1 MARAK
6 LKTEP
11 PIIEVETP
19 RGVVWRQLLV
29 SLFVGALIG
38 LLIAIFFFYRE
49 PIYNFFKKGD
59 LQQVTDQTSN
69 KDSEI
74 VPSPANDTPLPA
86 TQNPIDDSE
95 VTQSEIKSELND
107 QAPPS
112 VETPTAS
119 DAAPRASTQE
129 KTPVGEDGFEGSVPY
144 SNMEQRDKG
153 DVALILRAGGP
164 LERVWSDLENQIA
177 SETLEILYPAK
188 HTRLEG
194 RDGLMVTAYMW
205 WQSLPET
212 DDVIETGMPGPV
224 DAIANQLIKK
234 TRGRS
239 PAQEAFYQA
248 TAAGDIA
255 LALTRMAQLS
265 KRDQTDLETWHQ
277 NAMLYLAL
285 KDAQE
290 QWDMGD

>member
-19 RGVVWRQLLV
+19 RSVAWRQLLV
-29 SLFVGALIG
+29 SLIVGALSG
-38 LLIAIFFFYRE
+38 LLIAIFFFYKE
-49 PIYNFFKKGD
+49 PIYNFFKTGD

-69 KDSEI
+69 KDSALD
-74 VPSPANDTPLPA
+74 PSPAYDTPLL
-86 TQNPIDDSE
+86 
-95 VTQSEIKSELND
+95 VTQDPIAKGEVSQSAMKSELND

-119 DAAPRASTQE
+119 DATPHAMAKDKAPVSE
-129 KTPVGEDGFEGSVPY
+129 EGIEGSVPY
-144 SNMEQRDKG
+144 SKMEQRDKG

-164 LERVWSDLENQIA
+164 LERVWSNLENQIA
-177 SETLEILYPAK
+177 SETLEILYPAR
-188 HTRLEG
+188 HAPLEG
-194 RDGLMVTAYMW
+194 RDGLMIAAYMW

-224 DAIANQLIKK
+224 DAIANRLIKK

-255 LALTRMAQLS
+255 LALTRMVQLS
-265 KRDQTDLETWHQ
+265 ERDQTDLETWQQ
-277 NAMLYLAL
+277 NARLYLAL